1 MDLWN
6 GFVETMGLRNGFEE
20 STKNG
25 CGGMQSNR
33 VEFEQEKMEGMTKLE
48 GTSDEAGFEQMG
60 LSKQIKEGRGTE
72 HSPSRGRDE
81 DGDLTGED
89 ELQVACACALSQ
101 SLSFGCGFRKMVED
115 KTKA

>member
-1 MDLWN
+1 MR
-6 GFVETMGLRNGFEE
+6 VGL
-20 STKNG
+20 
-25 CGGMQSNR
+25 NR
-33 VEFEQEKMEGMTKLE
+33 WVY
-48 GTSDEAGFEQMG
+48 A
-60 LSKQIKEGRGTE
+60 SKKKEGRGIE
-72 HSPSRGRDE
+72 HSPSRGGDK